1 MIIAVDFDGT
11 IVEHKYPEIG
21 RELPFAIETLKKLQ
35 QERHRLILWSVREG
49 KLLQEAVDFCRE
61 RGLEFYAVNSNYAEE
76 IGVAERNAIVVI
88 WIALKINKI
97 QF

>member
-1 MIIAVDFDGT
+1 MPWGT
-11 IVEHKYPEIG
+11 S
-21 RELPFAIETLKKLQ
+21 ASNTLKINKITIISFFTL
-35 QERHRLILWSVREG
+35 
-49 KLLQEAVDFCRE
+49 CRNTTISFHNFVE
-61 RGLEFYAVNSNYAEE
+61 L